1 MTLDCACP
9 QTFPDWHQQDI
20 DLGGELAHILP
31 IPMFLHM
38 PIGIEA
44 YAERQR
50 LALERLNLQERWPG
64 LVLTR
69 TAAFRGR
76 IIRLLEEAVCPARH
90 LEFLPS
96 PFHLRGYLHQGDI
109 GTISADVRQLQQD
122 LVAEGRR
129 PRELYL
135 CYLTC
140 PRCSEQRGGHRI
152 LLLRRWL
159 ESPALKKRIIKSGK
173 R

>member
-1 MTLDCACP
+1 MTPDCACP
-9 QTFPDWHQQDI
+9 QNFPDWHQRDI

-38 PIGIEA
+38 PIGFEA
-44 YAERQR
+44 YVERQR
-50 LALERLNLQERWPG
+50 QALARLPLRERWPG

-69 TAAFRGR
+69 SASLRGR
-76 IIRLLEEAVCPARH
+76 IIRLLEAAVCPARH

-109 GTISADVRQLQQD
+109 GTISAGVRHIQQE
-122 LVAEGRR
+122 LLAEGRR

-140 PRCSEQRGGHRI
+140 PLCNEQRGGDKI
-152 LLLRRWL
+152 LLLRRWV
-159 ESPALKKRIIKSGK
+159 ESPALKKRITAKAG
-173 R
+173 